1 MSLTEPISTTATAD
15 PLKTRELR
23 HILSLAAGVVSNI
36 CSANDECTARLDQIE
51 EQIEETSG
59 IEGVRVLRFR
69 LEECLQSLREHS
81 RHQKEEMSRLLAQL
95 REQLEVANGAKCPD
109 GKELSPTVDRLSGL
123 EMREAAE
130 QALAAA
136 MERGGP
142 SYAALFV
149 VDRLHLINAQ
159 FGYSTGDRVLRAF
172 CGHLKSFL
180 SPQDQLFRWT
190 GPAFVGLVDR
200 GEDPAEI
207 QADIERIA
215 GFKLE
220 AAVQIGNRSILVPVN
235 CASVLVPLTE
245 ATTLADVTARLD
257 AFTSER
263 VRH

>member
-1 MSLTEPISTTATAD
+1 VSLTELISTTATAD
-15 PLKTRELR
+15 PLKTQELQ
-23 HILSLAAGVVSNI
+23 HMLSLATEAVSSI
-36 CSANDECTARLDQIE
+36 CSASDDCTARLDQIE

-95 REQLEVANGAKCPD
+95 REQVEAANGAKYLEN
-109 GKELSPTVDRLSGL
+109 KALSPVVDRLSGL
-123 EMREAAE
+123 ETREAAE

-136 MERGGP
+136 LERGGP

-180 SPQDQLFRWT
+180 SPKDQLFRWT
-190 GPAFVGLVDR
+190 GPAFVGLLDR

-207 QADIERIA
+207 QSDIERIA

-220 AAVQIGNRSILVPVN
+220 AAVQIGNRSILLPVN
-235 CASVLVPLTE
+235 CASVLVPLAE
-245 ATTLADVTARLD
+245 ASTLADVTARLD
-257 AFTSER
+257 AFTSEQ